1 MAPKI
6 AFLLCTVFVLFL
18 LRIDRKKTPEVSH
31 FLWVP
36 TAWMLVVASRPLASW
51 FIDVPKIELE
61 AGSPLDRLFLLTLL
75 GMSAFVLA
83 MNSLESAQAR
93 RIDWQSFVKRNAW
106 LVLFLIYSL
115 VSILWS
121 EIPFISIKRWSRELI
136 AVVMALM
143 LLTQPSPRRAFES
156 LTRRVIYILVP
167 FSLLL
172 IKYFSDY
179 GRQYDRWSG
188 GVMWVGVTLQKN
200 GLGRLLMIAVFFLVW
215 SLMRKKQGRDTN
227 IVKYEN
233 YANVFLLILSI
244 FLLKG
249 PTLQAYSA
257 SAVGALAV
265 GLAVYMFLLNTKR
278 RRGIVPIV
286 MPYTTMLAVGIVFGV
301 VTVYVGGTTVR
312 SITSSLGRDAT
323 LTGRTGIWADLLPE
337 ALKKPLVGHGF
348 GGFWTTKAR
357 LMFDITEAHSG
368 YLDMLLGLGFVGL
381 ALFSMFLISTCR
393 KAQNELNK
401 DFDWAVLVICYFFI
415 AVVHNV
421 AETSFNT
428 FESHLTAT
436 LLFLAVALSAS
447 SSYVPTVSSTQL
459 RTDQFNKD
467 ESKAS

>member
-18 LRIDRKKTPEVSH
+18 LRIDRKKTPEVSI

-51 FIDVPKIELE
+51 FIDLPKIELE

-75 GMSAFVLA
+75 GISAFVLA
-83 MNSLESAQAR
+83 INSLDSAEKR
-93 RIDWQSFVKRNAW
+93 RIDWLSFVKRNAW

-115 VSILWS
+115 FSILWS
-121 EIPFISIKRWSRELI
+121 EIPFISVKRWSRELI

-143 LLTQPSPRRAFES
+143 LLTEPSPRRAFES
-156 LTRRVIYILVP
+156 LTRRVIYILIP

-200 GLGRLLMIAVFFLVW
+200 GLGRLLMIAIFFLVW
-215 SLMRKKQGRDTN
+215 SLIRKKQGRDT
-227 IVKYEN
+227 IVVKYEN
-233 YANVFLLILSI
+233 HAELFILVLSAW
-244 FLLKG
+244 LLKG

-257 SAVGALAV
+257 SAVGALVA
-265 GLAVYMFLLNTKR
+265 GLAVYVYLLNTKR
-278 RRGIVPIV
+278 PRGIVPIRV
-286 MPYTTMLAVGIVFGV
+286 PYTTMLAAGIVFGV

-323 LTGRTGIWADLLPE
+323 LTGRTDIWADLLPE
-337 ALKKPLVGHGF
+337 ALKKPLLGHGF
-348 GGFWTTKAR
+348 GGFWTTKTR

-381 ALFSMFLISTCR
+381 VLFSMFLISTCR
-393 KAQNELNK
+393 KAQNELSK
-401 DFDWAVLVICYFFI
+401 DYDWAALVICYFII

-436 LLFLAVALSAS
+436 LLFLAVSLSAS
-447 SSYVPTVSSTQL
+447 SSYVPKVPSAQL
-459 RTDQFNKD
+459 RKDQASKD
-467 ESKAS
+467 ESKR